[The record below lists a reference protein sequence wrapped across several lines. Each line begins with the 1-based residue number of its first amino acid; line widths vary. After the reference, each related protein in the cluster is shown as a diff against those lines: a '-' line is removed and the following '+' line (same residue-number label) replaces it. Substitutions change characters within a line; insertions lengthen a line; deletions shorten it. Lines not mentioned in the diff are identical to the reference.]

1 MRVHSDDASLG
12 LLERESD
19 VSSIDSLVA
28 GAAAG
33 AGAVLLIRGAAG
45 VGKTELLR
53 VACRIGAERGMGVL
67 SVRGTELERHVPYG
81 LARQLA
87 DRALAGRDPAAR
99 ALVLEGPAGLA
110 VGQMTD
116 VTGPASPSD
125 DPALLI
131 PHGLFWLV
139 ANLAA
144 QAPLLLAVDDAH
156 WCDAASS
163 RFLRYLAPRLEGL
176 PVLLALSARDDENP
190 ADPAELSAMSPDAT
204 VIEPLPLSPRA
215 TSALVRARVR
225 PDAHTS
231 FCAACHEITGGNPF
245 FVIQLTDALRAEGFS
260 GRPEELARVR
270 EVGPGTVAAA
280 VLMRLSRLAP
290 SALTLANAVAVLGE
304 HAELRHILRLADL
317 DEAAAADQIA
327 ALSGAGLIDDTRPLV
342 FVHPIVRNAIYRDLT
357 ATQRARAHRHAA
369 KLLMDEDAPSELV
382 AAQLLLSDPSGD
394 ADVAAALRGAAADA
408 LARGAP
414 DVAVTYLTR
423 ALTEPPPAPARAE
436 VLMELGIARAVAHD
450 PEAIDQLAEAINSVT
465 VPSNRAAA
473 ARLLARELLL
483 SARMAEGVAVLDE
496 ALTVLGDRGPDD
508 ERELA
513 LALASDRAF
522 ITRIAPTEVG
532 SRRAGSRRLR
542 TLLGDSIEHP
552 VSAAE
557 RTAVINIAVDETSI
571 CTPAEYVVALAERGI
586 GHGHLLAEQTS
597 DSPIYGSAVLVL
609 MFADQLEQAC
619 QLYTAGIE
627 DARRRGS
634 VTGFVQSSCF
644 RAHTLL
650 RLGRPLDAE
659 ADARASLETEDKP
672 LPQVLP
678 MQLAA
683 LVDAL
688 IDRGELAL
696 ARQELARRDM
706 DGPLAHH
713 YHASHL
719 LESRA
724 RLHLAEGRPDDAF
737 RDAIEAG
744 QRQEIMQM
752 PNPSI
757 LAWRSTAALAAAATG
772 DRAMALELAT
782 DELRLANQF
791 GAPRAVGI
799 ALRARGLVC
808 EPGERIAR
816 LQEAVTVLADT
827 AAGVEHARALVDL
840 GAALRRDQRR
850 AQARDPLRLGLDM
863 ATAAGADGLAARA
876 RDELAATGAKPRS
889 VRITGP
895 ASLTPSERRVARMAA
910 DGLTNNQI
918 AQALFVTPRT
928 VEMHLTSTYRKLSI
942 GSRAQLAEALEG
954 DQAAPEALS
963 D

>member
-1 MRVHSDDASLG
+1 ML
-12 LLERESD
+12 
-19 VSSIDSLVA
+19 SIGSLVA
-28 GAAAG
+28 EAASG
-33 AGAVLLIRGAAG
+33 AGAILLIRGVAG

-53 VACRIGAERGMGVL
+53 VASRAAAERGMGVL

-87 DRALAGRDPAAR
+87 DRALAGRDPAGR
-99 ALVLEGPAGLA
+99 ALVLEGPAGRA
-110 VGQMTD
+110 VAQITD
-116 VTGPASPSD
+116 LASPPSPAD

-144 QAPLLLAVDDAH
+144 QAPLLFAVDDAH
-156 WCDAASS
+156 WCDAASL

-176 PVLLALSARDDENP
+176 PVLLAVSARDDENT
-190 ADPAELSAMSPDAT
+190 AELAEQLAISPDAT
-204 VIEPLPLSPRA
+204 VIKPGPLSRQA
-215 TSALVRARVR
+215 TEALVRARVR
-225 PDAHTS
+225 ADAHAS
-231 FCAACHEITGGNPF
+231 FCDACHEITGGNPF
-245 FVIQLTDALRAEGFS
+245 FVVQLTDELRAEGFS
-260 GRPEELARVR
+260 GRPEETARVR
-270 EVGPGTVAAA
+270 EVGPQTVAAA
-280 VLMRLSRLAP
+280 VLLRLSRLAP
-290 SALTLANAVAVLGE
+290 SALTLARAVAVLGE

-317 DEAAAADQIA
+317 DEAAAAEQIA
-327 ALSGAGLIDDTRPLV
+327 ALSGARLIDDTRPLA
-342 FVHPIVRNAIYRDLT
+342 FVHPIVRNAIYLDLT

-369 KLLMDEDAPSELV
+369 KLLMDEDAPGELV

-394 ADVAAALRGAAADA
+394 AAVVAALRGAAAEA

-414 DVAVTYLTR
+414 DDAVTYLAR
-423 ALTEPPPAPARAE
+423 ALAEPPPARVRADVLLE
-436 VLMELGIARAVAHD
+436 VGTAQAVAHD
-450 PEAIDQLAEAINSVT
+450 PAAVDQLAAAIRSVT
-465 VPSNRAAA
+465 VASKRAAA

-483 SARMAEGVAVLDE
+483 SARMADAVAVLDQ
-496 ALTVLGDRGPDD
+496 ALAALGDGGSDGD
-508 ERELA
+508 RELA

-522 ITRIAPTEVG
+522 ITRIAPTGVG
-532 SRRAGSRRLR
+532 SRRAGSRHLR

-552 VSAAE
+552 ITAAE
-557 RTAVINIAVDETSI
+557 RTAVINIAVDETSV
-571 CTPAEYVVALAERGI
+571 CTPATEVVALADRGI
-586 GHGHLLAEQTS
+586 GHGQLLAEQTS
-597 DSPIYGSAVLVL
+597 DSPIFSSAVLVL
-609 MFADQLEQAC
+609 VFSDQLEQAC
-619 QLYTAGIE
+619 QLYAAGIE

-634 VTGFVQSSCF
+634 VAGFVQSSCF

-688 IDRGELAL
+688 IDRGELGL
-696 ARQELARRDM
+696 AKEELERRDM

-724 RLHLAEGRPDDAF
+724 RLRLAEGRPEAAV
-737 RDAIEAG
+737 RDALDAG
-744 QRQEIMQM
+744 ERQESMQM
-752 PNPSI
+752 PNPSM

-772 DRAMALELAT
+772 DRVKALELVT
-782 DELRLANQF
+782 DELELARQF

-799 ALRARGLVC
+799 ALRARGLVS
-808 EPGERIAR
+808 EPGERIASLR
-816 LQEAVTVLADT
+816 EAVTVLRGSPAR
-827 AAGVEHARALVDL
+827 VEYARALVDL
-840 GAALRRDQRR
+840 GAALRREQQR
-850 AQARDPLRLGLDM
+850 AQARDPLRLGLDL
-863 ATAAGADGLAARA
+863 AIAAGADGLAARA

-895 ASLTPSERRVARMAA
+895 GSLTPSERRVARMAA

-942 GSRAQLAEALEG
+942 GSRAQLASALEA
-954 DQAAPEALS
+954 DPAPAATGTP
-963 D
+963 